1 MRILN
6 KVPKSHNARHG
17 KGGFT
22 LVELC
27 VVLALLAILAAAISS
42 FSVLMNRYAVD
53 ASQETDF
60 WEDNAALKKELRN
73 WIAEND
79 VKSINGD
86 EINPNTFTVQSGSLT
101 VEKQDKSTE
110 SLSFANG
117 VLTVGEKQIE
127 GFDTIDGVEFS
138 VGTGYSIIKCTVY
151 HITESGERKEADF
164 LFSCRS
170 ASVSYAAGGDVN
182 G

>member
-6 KVPKSHNARHG
+6 KTPKTHNARHG

-27 VVLALLAILAAAISS
+27 VVLALLAILTAAISS

-79 VKSINGD
+79 VEGNTFAVQNGALTVQDTEKSISFAGG
-86 EINPNTFTVQSGSLT
+86 TLT
-101 VEKQDKSTE
+101 VDGTQK
-110 SLSFANG
+110 
-117 VLTVGEKQIE
+117 E
-127 GFDTIDGVEFS
+127 GFAAISGVEFTTAD
-138 VGTGYSIIKCTVY
+138 GGRRLIKCTVFF
-151 HITESGERKEADF
+151 ITENGERKEADF
-164 LFSCRS
+164 LFSCRV
-170 ASVSYAAGGDVN
+170 ASVAPPTGGNAN

>member
-6 KVPKSHNARHG
+6 KTPKTHNARHG

-27 VVLALLAILAAAISS
+27 VVLALLAILTAAISS

-79 VKSINGD
+79 VANRH
-86 EINPNTFTVQSGSLT
+86 FF
-101 VEKQDKSTE
+101 VE
-110 SLSFANG
+110 NG
-117 VLTVGEKQIE
+117 VLKSAPQGQKEGANSICLVGNALMVNGVNQTEY
-127 GFDTIDGVEFS
+127 TAIDGVEFS
-138 VGTGYSIIKCTVY
+138 AASGFSVIKCTVY
-151 HITESGERKEADF
+151 YTTENGGRKEADF
-164 LFSCRS
+164 LFSCR
-170 ASVSYAAGGDVN
+170 AATVDLSLGGGTGD
-182 G
+182 

>member
-6 KVPKSHNARHG
+6 KTPKTHNARHG

-27 VVLALLAILAAAISS
+27 VVLALLAILTAAISS

-79 VKSINGD
+79 VASRH
-86 EINPNTFTVQSGSLT
+86 FF
-101 VEKQDKSTE
+101 VE
-110 SLSFANG
+110 NG
-117 VLTVGEKQIE
+117 VLKSVHKEQTEDVKTLSLSGSTLMVNGMQKAEYNAIS
-127 GFDTIDGVEFS
+127 GVEFS
-138 VGTGYSIIKCTVY
+138 TTDTLIKCTVY
-151 HITESGERKEADF
+151 RITESGERKEIDF
-164 LFSCRS
+164 LFSCRV
-170 ASVSYAAGGDVN
+170 AMIEPTGEVSGN
-182 G
+182 E